1 MQLQLLNVEEF
12 IIKNRLGEVTSS
24 NIYSINKN
32 NFDPKGLWSEEIF
45 GNIGSDARK
54 SKFGY
59 IDLTC
64 KIINPVMYD
73 MVTGISS
80 ELRNILSENKRYEFK
95 DDKLIE
101 AEFGQTGIIYFVS
114 IFDQL
119 DFSKLCKPIKAEVAK
134 FLMDNKKL
142 ILIDKQLILPAG
154 IRDLSLTQT
163 KGRQFSSEINELYG
177 KMLLLVSQK
186 NGQSE
191 ALVEMFTGYIQK
203 TAIGIY
209 KWIQSKIKGKQGLF
223 QGSMLK
229 KTIDFSARLVAISD
243 PSIPLGTIGIPWHVV
258 LTLYQPFF
266 IHEVF
271 NNQNIKEQI
280 ATFMNCD
287 VSEINDHKLQ
297 DFNHKVNKY
306 PDKVT
311 GQFKNDIMDLIVKI
325 AGDKDILCKRDPV
338 VSRNSY
344 YSGTI
349 KVLPKGNAIIV
360 SGLSV
365 TSQGLDFDGDTL
377 ALFPL
382 FTDEAL
388 LEAKKLNPAKTKSAW
403 MDPVTSGHH
412 YPLTLDTISTIYAAT
427 KE

>member
-1 MQLQLLNVEEF
+1 MQLQLLDIEEF
-12 IIKNRLGEVTSS
+12 VLKNNLGEVTSS
-24 NIYSINKN
+24 NIYSINKH

-45 GNIGSDARK
+45 GNIGSDVRK

-73 MVTGISS
+73 MITGLSS
-80 ELRNILSENKRYEFK
+80 ELRSILNENKRYTFENNKFTEVE
-95 DDKLIE
+95 I
-101 AEFGQTGIIYFVS
+101 GQTGLLFFIS
-114 IFDQL
+114 IFDKL
-119 DFSKLCKPIKAEVAK
+119 DFLKICKPIKMDVAK
-134 FLMDNKKL
+134 FLNDNKKL
-142 ILIDKQLILPAG
+142 ILINKQLILPAG

-177 KMLLLVSQK
+177 KMLLLVTQK
-186 NGQSE
+186 SGQSE
-191 ALVEMFTGYIQK
+191 ALVEMFIGYIQK
-203 TAIGIY
+203 TAIAIY

-243 PSIPLGTIGIPWHVV
+243 PDIPVGTIGIPWHVV

-266 IHEVF
+266 IHAVF
-271 NNQNIKEQI
+271 ANSEIKEEI
-280 ATFMNCD
+280 ANFMNCKIDD
-287 VSEINDHKLQ
+287 VNDHKIQ
-297 DFNHKVNKY
+297 EFNHKVNKY
-306 PDKVT
+306 PEKITGKLKDK
-311 GQFKNDIMDLIVKI
+311 LIETINEI
-325 AGDKDILCKRDPV
+325 ANDKDILCKRDPV

-349 KVLPKGNAIIV
+349 RVLPHGNAV
-360 SGLSV
+360 VVNSLSV

-377 ALFPL
+377 ALFPV
-382 FTDEAL
+382 FTNEAL
-388 LEAKKLNPAKTKSAW
+388 EEAKKLNPAKTKSAW
-403 MDPVTSGHH
+403 MDPISSGHH
-412 YPLTLDTISTIYAAT
+412 YPLTLDPVATIYAAT